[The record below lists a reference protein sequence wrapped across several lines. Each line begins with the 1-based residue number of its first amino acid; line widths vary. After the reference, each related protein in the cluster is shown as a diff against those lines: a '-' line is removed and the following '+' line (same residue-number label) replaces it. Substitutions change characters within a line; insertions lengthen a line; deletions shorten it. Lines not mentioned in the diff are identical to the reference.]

1 MEQFMIIRK
10 WERATTMFI
19 QGVQNWWLPEFV
31 FDMQKKSKKYT
42 QCKLLTFDDNPQLH
56 HVDDKLEAVTED
68 EDTNNTDENSGNHKV
83 SALNPA

>member
-1 MEQFMIIRK
+1 
-10 WERATTMFI
+10 MFI

-31 FDMQKKSKKYT
+31 FNMQKKNT

-68 EDTNNTDENSGNHKV
+68 EDTNNTDENSGNPKV
-83 SALNPA
+83 SALPPA